1 MDETREARE
10 ELAAIERDDRDAARE
25 QAAEVAYWQDVG
37 LSESERV
44 AAETRLW
51 SR

>member
-10 ELAAIERDDRDAARE
+10 ELAALERDDRDAARE
-25 QAAEVAYWQDVG
+25 QAEAAAYWQDVG

-44 AAETRLW
+44 AADTWRW

>member
-10 ELAAIERDDRDAARE
+10 ELAAIARDDADAARE
-25 QAAEVAYWQDVG
+25 QAAEVAYWQDVA
-37 LSESERV
+37 LDHAERV
-44 AAETRLW
+44 TLETWRW

>member
-10 ELAAIERDDRDAARE
+10 ELDAFARDDADDAR
-25 QAAEVAYWQDVG
+25 QAAEEASYWHDAG
-37 LSESERV
+37 LEHAERV
-44 AAETRLW
+44 TLETWRW

>member
-10 ELAAIERDDRDAARE
+10 ELAQLARDDADDAR
-25 QAAEVAYWQDVG
+25 QAAEEAAYWADAG
-37 LSESERV
+37 LEHAERV
-44 AAETRLW
+44 ALETWRW

>member
-10 ELAAIERDDRDAARE
+10 ELAQLARDDADDAR
-25 QAAEVAYWQDVG
+25 QAAEEAAYWQDVG

-44 AAETRLW
+44 AAETWRW